1 MIQSWHRLLTLVKL
15 AGKIHGRKRLQ
26 KLVYILQSLGYA
38 FPEEFSYYLYGPYSP
53 ELQFEVKTMVDKGL
67 IQESKDGDIYS
78 YSLTEDGEKVLN
90 LLNSQQQ
97 PYLVE
102 NLPEALVKEVVEQDS
117 QFLEL
122 VSTIMYLQNMG
133 YENTEVIDKAKA
145 LKPHLYRYMDK
156 ALDWATA
163 LRQKNY
169 CPLSPTSSPS
179 CPQTNH

>member
-1 MIQSWHRLLTLVKL
+1 MIQSWHRLLTLIKL

-53 ELQFEVKTMVDKGL
+53 ELQFEVKAMVDKGL
-67 IQESKDGDIYS
+67 IQENRDGDIYS
-78 YSLTEDGEKVLN
+78 YSLTENGEEVLN

-97 PYLVE
+97 PYSWE

-145 LKPHLYRYMDK
+145 LKPHLCRYMDE
-156 ALDWATA
+156 ALAWVTA
-163 LRQKNY
+163 LRQRNY
-169 CPLSPTSSPS
+169 YTLPPISSPPS
-179 CPQTNH
+179 P